1 MTRRVIQLAVGLW
14 LFGASIALLVRA
26 DLGLP
31 SWDVL
36 HQGVAQVTHIP
47 MGYVVILASAVVML
61 LWIPLR
67 QRPGIG
73 TLANLLF
80 VGLALEATLL
90 FLPTPTEPVWRVVF
104 MITAV
109 VLNGVGTGL
118 YIGAGLGPGPRDGL
132 MTGIAARGRSI
143 RVVRL
148 SIELVVLA
156 LGWLLGGTVGI
167 GTLLYAVAIG
177 PLAHILIP
185 LFSERAV
192 DPAPESPNTL
202 SAKDENS

>member
-1 MTRRVIQLAVGLW
+1 MSMTRRVIQLAVGLW
-14 LFGASIALLVRA
+14 LFGASVALLVRA

-36 HQGVAQVTHIP
+36 HQGVSQVTDIP
-47 MGYVVILASAVVML
+47 MGYVVILASVVVML

-67 QRPGIG
+67 QRPGAG

-80 VGLALEATLL
+80 VGLALEATLPI
-90 FLPTPTEPVWRVVF
+90 LPTPTEPIWRASF
-104 MITAV
+104 MIGGI

-143 RVVRL
+143 RAVRL

-156 LGWLLGGTVGI
+156 LGFLLGGTVGI
-167 GTLLYAVAIG
+167 GTLLYALGIG
-177 PLAHILIP
+177 PLAHVLIP
-185 LFSERAV
+185 LFSERTE
-192 DPAPESPNTL
+192 DPDPLAAEKGDHT
-202 SAKDENS
+202 